1 MYISP
6 GFSFQGSGSGSEFFY
21 QGSGSGSGFPNE
33 GSGSGSGFPNEGSG
47 SGSGFPNEGSGSGFS
62 YEGSGS
68 GSGFPYDSSTMGPI
82 GQIYP
87 ASIEYYNTA
96 YNKIIYLTGK
106 HFLYLNIF
114 IHIQDYYQHLFSAR
128 KRSGVFAY
136 KQYTK
141 SLFGFRD

>member
-1 MYISP
+1 MEQLKNKNKTNAGWQIDISP
-6 GFSFQGSGSGSEFFY
+6 GFSFKGYGSGSGSPYEGSGSGSGSPYEGSGSGSGFSY
-21 QGSGSGSGFPNE
+21 QGSGSGSGFP
-33 GSGSGSGFPNEGSG
+33 
-47 SGSGFPNEGSGSGFS
+47 

-68 GSGFPYDSSTMGPI
+68 GSGFPYEGSGSGFPYGSSTMEPI

-114 IHIQDYYQHLFSAR
+114 IHIQD
-128 KRSGVFAY
+128 
-136 KQYTK
+136 
-141 SLFGFRD
+141 